1 MPTRPR
7 DAGFTLIE
15 VMVTIMLF
23 GIVVAIAVNGSRSW
37 SLAHEQSGTART
49 LQSVL
54 RQAQQRA
61 VTEGKA
67 VCVTFDVAS
76 DSYTVFRGACDDP
89 AKTRVK
95 GPMSASS
102 SKVHLTTP
110 AFTSP
115 SGTPGAAVGFT
126 ARGTAWPGQVKVTRD
141 GSTKTYVLSV
151 EGLTGRVAL
160 S

>member
-1 MPTRPR
+1 MPTSSR
-7 DAGFTLIE
+7 DAGFTLVE
-15 VMVTIMLF
+15 AMVAIMLL
-23 GIVVAIAVNGSRSW
+23 GIVLAIAVNNSRSW
-37 SLAHEQSGTART
+37 SQAHEQSGTART

-61 VTEGKA
+61 VTEGKPA
-67 VCVTFDVAS
+67 CVTFDVAT

-89 AKTRVK
+89 AKTEVQ
-95 GPMSASS
+95 GPKATNS

-110 AFTSP
+110 AFTNP

-126 ARGTAWPGQVKVTRD
+126 ARGTAWPGTVKVTRD

>member
-15 VMVTIMLF
+15 VMVTIVLF
-23 GIVVAIAVNGSRSW
+23 GIVMAIAVNGSRSW

-49 LQSVL
+49 LQSLL
-54 RQAQQRA
+54 RQIQQRA
-61 VTEGKA
+61 VTESQPA
-67 VCVTFDVAS
+67 CVTFDVGS
-76 DSYTVFRGACDDP
+76 NTYTVFRGACDDP
-89 AKTRVK
+89 AKTKVK
-95 GPMSASS
+95 GPVSTSS
-102 SKVHLTTP
+102 RKVHLTAP

-115 SGTPGAAVGFT
+115 TGTPGPNVGFT

-141 GSTKTYVLSV
+141 GATKTYVLSV

>member
-7 DAGFTLIE
+7 DTGFTLIE
-15 VMVTIMLF
+15 VMVTVVLF
-23 GIVVAIAVNGSRSW
+23 GVVMAIAVNSSRSW

-54 RQAQQRA
+54 RQTQQRA
-61 VTEGKA
+61 VTEGKPA
-67 VCVTFDVAS
+67 CVTFDVAS
-76 DSYTVFRGACDDP
+76 DSYSIYRGACDDP
-89 AKTRVK
+89 AKTRIK
-95 GPMSASS
+95 GPMPTSS
-102 SKVHLTTP
+102 RKVHLTAP

-115 SGTPGAAVGFT
+115 SGTPGTNIGFT